1 LGESFSKNSF
11 FYEIRMSVFL
21 NIFKKILRIAIF
33 TPGSRSAFSMRDP
46 KPVTSVL
53 VYEPKCGGRGGVA
66 GSQPMSTAVHRS
78 PNKLWRS
85 HSIFNLYIVTIGGGI
100 TVTSKKAKILF
111 NDKGKLTV
119 PVNPSSQK
127 TVQHEKHVGRKLC
140 QVRACLYPR
149 YCGRELICTRTTRR
163 CSVPPS

>member
-1 LGESFSKNSF
+1 MRSFLGESFSKNSF

-78 PNKLWRS
+78 PNKLFRS
-85 HSIFNLYIVTIGGGI
+85 NCILTYDQNFSQPYFFVLYIQHCLSAAPHIPLCRWMLG
-100 TVTSKKAKILF
+100 S
-111 NDKGKLTV
+111 
-119 PVNPSSQK
+119 NPGPLLL
-127 TVQHEKHVGRKLC
+127 VH
-140 QVRACLYPR
+140 
-149 YCGRELICTRTTRR
+149 
-163 CSVPPS
+163 